1 MNTNSAENFVQK
13 SSNEFF
19 PKFMNLSKFRS
30 ILALFFMINPENIK
44 GNMLTNFENYDF
56 YINKRIEEL
65 KKIKSSQNLVDNYLE

>member
-1 MNTNSAENFVQK
+1 
-13 SSNEFF
+13 
-19 PKFMNLSKFRS
+19 
-30 ILALFFMINPENIK
+30 MINPENIK